1 MMSNAHNHA
10 IAARPLAPAAA
21 GDRDSSTLEWV
32 LKRIQGVMCGLQG
45 HDSVLQY
52 ERTRMFL
59 RCTSCGHETPGWE
72 VTPGTLVMNRR
83 AESRPARAVAR
94 ELGIVRKIA

>member
-1 MMSNAHNHA
+1 MTNSSNHALAAQPMMS
-10 IAARPLAPAAA
+10 A
-21 GDRDSSTLEWV
+21 GTGDHDSSGLEWV
-32 LKRIQGVMCGLQG
+32 LKLIQGVVCGLHG

-72 VTPGTLVMNRR
+72 VTPGTLVMKRR
-83 AESRPARAVAR
+83 TEPRPARAVAR
-94 ELGIVRKIA
+94 ELEIVRKIA

>member
-1 MMSNAHNHA
+1 MIINAPHHTL
-10 IAARPLAPAAA
+10 AARSFLP
-21 GDRDSSTLEWV
+21 GDTDEQGTGALEWI
-32 LKRIQGVMCGLQG
+32 LKTIQSALCGLHG

-72 VTPGTLVMNRR
+72 VAPNATMMSRR
-83 AESRPARAVAR
+83 LEARPVRPASK
-94 ELGIVRKIA
+94 EFGIVRKVA

>member
-1 MMSNAHNHA
+1 MTTNAPGQVFP
-10 IAARPLAPAAA
+10 ARPLVDASLQSRTA
-21 GDRDSSTLEWV
+21 LESV
-32 LKRIQGVMCGLQG
+32 LHRVQTWMCGLHG

-72 VTPGTLVMNRR
+72 VVPPHSVPRLRTETRSSFAAPDLH
-83 AESRPARAVAR
+83 VA
-94 ELGIVRKIA
+94 RKIA

>member
-1 MMSNAHNHA
+1 MMIDAPDHTLT
-10 IAARPLAPAAA
+10 ARTFLPGRAREHTSPV
-21 GDRDSSTLEWV
+21 EWV
-32 LKRIQGVMCGLQG
+32 LKRIQIVVCSLRG

-72 VTPGTLVMNRR
+72 VVPASLVMTR
-83 AESRPARAVAR
+83 AEPRARSTAT
-94 ELGIVRKIA
+94 EFTIVRKVA

>member
-1 MMSNAHNHA
+1 MMIDAPDHA
-10 IAARPLAPAAA
+10 LVARPFLPRQAREHAP
-21 GDRDSSTLEWV
+21 GSFERL
-32 LKRIQGVMCGLQG
+32 LKRIQGVMCGLRG

-72 VTPGTLVMNRR
+72 VTPGLFAMRR
-83 AESRPARAVAR
+83 RSEARPARAGAPT
-94 ELGIVRKIA
+94 LGIVRKVA